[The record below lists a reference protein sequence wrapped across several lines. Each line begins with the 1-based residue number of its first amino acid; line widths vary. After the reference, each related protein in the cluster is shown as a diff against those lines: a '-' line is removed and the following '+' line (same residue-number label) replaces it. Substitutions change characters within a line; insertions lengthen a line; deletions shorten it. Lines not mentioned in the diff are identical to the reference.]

1 MTNSI
6 KPEGQEHRE
15 ADLYHAY
22 QYGYSSVREADSAE
36 ITAEF
41 SRKFGDDGE
50 ALEQFQAGVTDEE
63 AKRMELG
70 MTPAQ
75 YHAHYIA
82 KNQAFRERR
91 AKTLRGM

>member
-1 MTNSI
+1 MNNSI
-6 KPEGQEHRE
+6 KTEAQESRE

-22 QYGYSSVREADSAE
+22 QYGYSTVREADSVA
-36 ITAEF
+36 ITDEF
-41 SRKFGDDGE
+41 NRHFGDDAE
-50 ALEQFQAGVTDEE
+50 ALEQFKAGVKDEE
-63 AKRMELG
+63 AKRLELG